1 MEKSKIK
8 VIFFGTHNFAVE
20 ILKGLLKA
28 PFISVEK
35 VITQP
40 DRPVGRK
47 KVMTPP
53 PVKVFA
59 LKNGLE
65 VIQLESLKTAN
76 AENFKTDVG
85 ITAQYGLIVPNQI
98 LEAPTHG
105 ILNVHTS
112 LLPKYRGASPI
123 QTTLING
130 DDETGITVMQMSE
143 GLDEGAILKQEKLE
157 ILADDTYLD
166 IDEKLAEIGAKIIA
180 QTAKDFIDKNIIPQ
194 EQNDSKATFCRQ
206 LTRKNGKID
215 WSQTN
220 AQIYNL
226 YRGLTPW
233 PGISTSWEGKNLK
246 LLKIKPSEKEI
257 HVGEVL
263 IEGKQIFVGTGEKSI
278 EILELQLEGKN
289 KMDAQTFTNG
299 FKAIDNAQLS

>member
-1 MEKSKIK
+1 MKESKIK
-8 VIFFGTHNFAVE
+8 IIFFGTHNFAVK
-20 ILKGLLKA
+20 ILKGLLEA
-28 PFISVEK
+28 PFISVVK
-35 VITQP
+35 VVTQP
-40 DRPVGRK
+40 DRPAGRK

-59 LKNGLE
+59 LENGLE
-65 VIQLESLKTAN
+65 IIQPESLKTADT
-76 AENFKTDVG
+76 EDFKADIG
-85 ITAQYGLIVPNQI
+85 ITAQYGLIIPNHI

-123 QTTLING
+123 QTALING
-130 DDETGITVMQMSE
+130 DNETGITIMQMSE

-157 ILADDTYLD
+157 IETDDTYLD
-166 IDEKLAEIGAKIIA
+166 LDKKLAQIGAKIIA
-180 QTAKDFIDKNIIPQ
+180 QTAKDFIDGNIVPQ
-194 EQNDSKATFCRQ
+194 EQDSSKATFCRQ
-206 LTRKNGKID
+206 LERKNGKID
-215 WSQTN
+215 WSQNN

-246 LLKIKPSEKEI
+246 LLKIKPSKKEI
-257 HVGEVL
+257 PIGKVL
-263 IEGKQIFVGTGEKSI
+263 AEGKQIFIGTGDKSI

-289 KMDAQTFTNG
+289 IMDASTFSNG
-299 FKAIDNAQLS
+299 FKIDGTQLL

>member
-1 MEKSKIK
+1 MKESKIK
-8 VIFFGTHNFAVE
+8 IIFFGTHNFAVE
-20 ILKGLLKA
+20 ILKGLLEA

-40 DRPVGRK
+40 DRPAGRT

-59 LKNGLE
+59 LENGLE
-65 VIQLESLKTAN
+65 VIQPESLKTAG
-76 AENFKTDVG
+76 AEDFKADMG
-85 ITAQYGLIVPNQI
+85 ITAQYGLIIPKHI

-123 QTTLING
+123 QTALMNG
-130 DDETGITVMQMSE
+130 DTETGITIMQMSE

-157 ILADDTYLD
+157 IGADDTYLD
-166 IDEKLAEIGAKIIA
+166 VDKKLAQIGAKIIA
-180 QTAKDFIDKNIIPQ
+180 QTAKDFIDGNIIPQ
-194 EQNDSKATFCRQ
+194 EQDSSKATFCRQ

-215 WSQTN
+215 WSQNN

-257 HVGEVL
+257 PAGKVFV
-263 IEGKQIFVGTGEKSI
+263 EGKQIFIGTGDKSI

-289 KMDAQTFTNG
+289 IMDASTFSNG
-299 FKAIDNAQLS
+299 FKIDGAQLL